1 MNRTFLSPKY
11 LDSFAKELAGKFRR
25 INHLTSAGRVAIGN
39 YHEQI
44 LKVAIQNFLSSRYPV
59 KTGYLYYDENNI
71 SNQIDLMIIDENY
84 SFSYLFQEGD
94 FVIVKPDA
102 VICAIEV
109 KSVLNKKAFEDA
121 ILNIVKAK
129 EIKQKTLTGSLG
141 GFVFGYDSPV
151 TSNKWLEKSFRSKK
165 LAEIKSKEGF
175 WPNVMFFFNK
185 AELLMFDSQG
195 RQDKNKNKYYLRLY
209 KDTGLS
215 GVEHLDIN
223 QSYKLS
229 VFISWILAGLG
240 GNEISA
246 SGRLVENNFSQLVDH
261 TNQKLGID
269 GFRFLEKRVLRESI
283 SS

>member
-1 MNRTFLSPKY
+1 MSRVSLNQKY

-44 LKVAIQNFLSSRYPV
+44 LKVAIQNFLSRRYSI
-59 KTGYLYYDENNI
+59 KTGYIYYDENNI

-94 FVIVKPDA
+94 FAIVKPDG

-109 KSVLNKKAFEDA
+109 KSVLDKKAFEDA
-121 ILNIVKAK
+121 VLNIVRAK

-141 GFVFGYDSPV
+141 GFVFGYDSPA
-151 TSNKWLEKSFRSKK
+151 TSNKWLENCFKSQK
-165 LAEIKSKEGF
+165 LIEIKSKEGF
-175 WPNVMFFFNK
+175 WPNVIFFFNK

-209 KDTGLS
+209 KNSGLS
-215 GVEHLDIN
+215 GTKHFDIN

-229 VFISWILAGLG
+229 VFTSWILAGLG
-240 GNEISA
+240 GNEIAA
-246 SGRLVENNFSQLVDH
+246 SGRFVENNFSQLVDH
-261 TNQKLGID
+261 TNQKLGVD
-269 GFRFLEKRVLRESI
+269 GFRFLEERVLRKPI
-283 SS
+283 D